1 MLQVPQTR
9 DDDAPQV
16 TMTSIAISETKH
28 GNPQKKGE
36 DGKKADQDDV
46 LPAKRKRS
54 TNERQA
60 ASNGFNSAG
69 SKEGTT
75 SQGEPSITASLQ
87 RKAKRNTVVKNPK
100 KGRDTSPTES
110 EKTGSVSPFGKK

>member
-1 MLQVPQTR
+1 
-9 DDDAPQV
+9 
-16 TMTSIAISETKH
+16 MTSIAISETKH
-28 GNPQKKGE
+28 GNPQQKDGE
-36 DGKKADQDDV
+36 SKKADQDDV

-75 SQGEPSITASLQ
+75 S
-87 RKAKRNTVVKNPK
+87 
-100 KGRDTSPTES
+100 
-110 EKTGSVSPFGKK
+110 